1 MVLRKRIYELLEV
14 SKPGDTLSRY
24 FDIFTICLIGSN
36 VVALIFQSVDSIYNK
51 APKMFVNFEY
61 VSVTIFSLE
70 YILRIWSCVE
80 NREYKNSISGRLR
93 FSVTPLI
100 LIDLFAILPFY
111 LPFTALDLR
120 FLRAIRL
127 MRILRL
133 AKLGRYSQSLRVLK
147 SVLSQK
153 KEQLVSAVFILLL
166 LLVIASSMMYFIE
179 SRVQPESFSSIPA
192 TMWLTT
198 AGYGDSYP
206 ATILGKIISSI
217 TTILGIGMF
226 ALPTGILGA
235 GFVEEI
241 ERKKTVRICPHCG
254 KKIKNR

>member
-1 MVLRKRIYELLEV
+1 MILRKRIYEILEV
-14 SKPGDTLSRY
+14 GKPGDTLSRI
-24 FDIFTICLIGSN
+24 FDIFTICLIGLN
-36 VVALIFQSVDSIYNK
+36 VIALILQSVKSIYNRT
-51 APKMFVNFEY
+51 PKIFIIFEF
-61 VSVTIFSLE
+61 VSVMIFSFE

-80 NREYKNSISGRLR
+80 NQEYRKSVAGRLR
-93 FSVTPLI
+93 FSLTPLI
-100 LIDLFAILPFY
+100 LIDLVAILPFY
-111 LPFTALDLR
+111 LPFTILDLR

-127 MRILRL
+127 MRVLRL
-133 AKLGRYSQSLRVLK
+133 AKLGRYSQSLRILKRVL
-147 SVLSQK
+147 VQK

-179 SRVQPESFSSIPA
+179 NRVQPKSFSSIPT

-198 AGYGDSYP
+198 IGYGGGYP
-206 ATILGKIISSI
+206 VTILGKIMSSI

-241 ERKKTVRICPHCG
+241 ERNKKIIQKCPYCG
-254 KKIKNR
+254 KEI